1 VRASAVKVAFIQSTG
16 ISHSANVLWTKKY
29 RIMPVSCTLGIIT
42 AYVFCLHES
51 LPLHV
56 LVLWLNFWIM
66 KEGAVDTLDRKT
78 PHGLGVR

>member
-1 VRASAVKVAFIQSTG
+1 
-16 ISHSANVLWTKKY
+16 
-29 RIMPVSCTLGIIT
+29 MPVSCTLGIIT